1 MIEPISMSL
10 AGAFLYRTVAHEGLL
25 GKVFEDLF
33 GDNAVKVSEHI
44 LHSVRDTI
52 KAGKLPGNHD
62 LRRAALDSFE
72 KAGIVLADALACQI
86 DPKLKA
92 QSLSQRLRRRLIA
105 TDFMTDGSS
114 PEMAW
119 VQNLIGAL
127 KTEEHLHA
135 FGDAVLQVGADST
148 GLLDATV
155 DAALASE
162 LHKQFASWAT
172 KHAGIRGKPTFFED
186 FVLNGWPVEGKG
198 TLSLYQTYCLFF
210 REHIKHDPAV
220 FGIFTGNT
228 LALIQQQLQEL
239 RQTKP
244 LDQEKLNAALRR
256 ELTSTL
262 DRQLG
267 DLREW
272 LDGLLSEIQ
281 KVLEG
286 IVETQKQH
294 TEALRR
300 LEQKTTQNEELLRQ
314 LLPAAAPRQDKIT
327 AEFPPHIKAQFDEA
341 NNLATEGRYAQAREK
356 LAVARQAAE
365 TEKCRP
371 AVLHARVEMAEADLF
386 EQTNVE
392 AARDALRGCLR
403 EAPEASHGKQRQTIL
418 SLLGDAENLLGN
430 HEEARS
436 VFCKARELAQKQKDR
451 FAEGYVLIGASHAEE
466 MLGDLKEA
474 HTCLDEAAH
483 LFRDECRETSGDE
496 LRRAKI
502 NLAGVLAT
510 KALFLRREAKAAD
523 ALVSVTKAV
532 DIFREVKSLDNLGR
546 SLLLRAELLLNGGN
560 REVGRDVLLEAL
572 STFESI
578 GNIRWQCRCLE
589 DLAKFA
595 LTGGNDELA
604 APFLSRA
611 LELAAKGRPEVEIVP
626 YCLKLAHLCVDVAEP
641 TKALEL
647 IRRAQ
652 KIAGNVGE
660 DHLLAECLVAEAR
673 TIRGKDGQS
682 AREQLFKRAIQ
693 HFESVR
699 SKSEVKGQ
707 RAEATHKIGELYG
720 WLGEIAEARA
730 CCEQALHE
738 FEELGDACGQSQCL
752 VMLAAIARE
761 EQSADDAAKAFE
773 QVIAFT
779 EGKPLYHAR
788 AIALHDL
795 GMLRLEQGNL
805 AEAKRNINSAKFLA
819 ERHGFR
825 EILETLEASRP
836 ELERKERLQEPPHR
850 DLPSLIRELH
860 DWCGFY
866 PNMGEAILPV
876 WYHLHH
882 TEIWSLCRSMLGVKF
897 LICTKDSAKFTAIA
911 NALRRQGDFYGWGVN
926 FIPKKERNVDV
937 IPYPKDF
944 LIPAGAV
951 FAGFRKETQLTL
963 EEQGKALVK
972 AIDEKGCLFTAGDDG
987 ATVVNKRIR
996 FAPMAYKMMMETS
1009 SNELI
1014 SENRICLPLR
1024 ESDINPDLAAS
1035 MKAAQE
1041 TGMIPVLREH
1051 LPHSGGITAVCDV
1064 SLNIP
1069 NTTAAIENLQTVAA
1083 TAKDLWLKLVASC
1096 PAAPQSALVD
1106 FSKAMTALVDGLD
1119 GQHRMAARVY
1129 ALRFHAGTREVVHP
1143 AVVLTT
1149 RQNTMSA

>member
-1 MIEPISMSL
+1 MTL

-33 GDNAVKVSEHI
+33 GENAIKVSEHV
-44 LHSVRDTI
+44 LHSVRDTL
-52 KAGKLPGNHD
+52 KAGKLPSNHD

-72 KAGIVLADALACQI
+72 KAGIVLADAVACEL
-86 DPKLKA
+86 DPKLRA
-92 QSLSQRLRRRLIA
+92 HSWSQRLRRRLIA
-105 TDFMTDGSS
+105 ADLMTDGSS

-119 VQNLIGAL
+119 VQNLIAAL
-127 KTEEHLHA
+127 KTEENLSA
-135 FGDAVLQVGADST
+135 FGDAVLQVGEDST

-162 LHKQFASWAT
+162 LHKQFAQWAT
-172 KHAGIRGKPTFFED
+172 KHAGDHHRPKCFED
-186 FVLNGWPVEGKG
+186 FVLKGWRVEQG
-198 TLSLYQTYCLFF
+198 TLTLYQIYCLFF

-228 LALIQQQLQEL
+228 LALIQQQLHEL
-239 RQTKP
+239 GQAKP
-244 LDQEKLNAALRR
+244 WDQARLTESLRR
-256 ELTSTL
+256 ELTTAL

-272 LDGLLSEIQ
+272 LDTQLSQIQ
-281 KVLEG
+281 EALEG
-286 IVETQKQH
+286 IAETQKQH
-294 TEALRR
+294 TESLRR
-300 LEQKTTQNEELLRQ
+300 LEQRAAQAEELLRQ
-314 LLPAAAPRQDKIT
+314 LLPSATPLQDKIT
-327 AEFPPHIKAQFDEA
+327 AEFPSHIKALFDEA
-341 NNLATEGRYAQAREK
+341 RDLVTEGRYGQAKDK
-356 LAVARQAAE
+356 LTAARQAAE
-365 TEKCRP
+365 TDECQ
-371 AVLHARVEMAEADLF
+371 AAILHARVEMAEAELF

-392 AARDALRGCLR
+392 AARDALRDCLR
-403 EAPEASHGKQRQTIL
+403 VAPEERHWEQRQSIL
-418 SLLGDAENLLGN
+418 SLLGDAQSLLGN
-430 HEEARS
+430 FEEAKS
-436 VFCKARELAQKQKDR
+436 VFRSARELARKHKNR
-451 FAEGYVLIGASHAEE
+451 FAEGYSLIGASHAEE

-474 HTCLDEAAH
+474 HSLLDEAAR
-483 LFRDECRETSGDE
+483 LFRDECREANGDD

-502 NLAGVLAT
+502 NLAGVLST
-510 KALFLRREAKAAD
+510 KALLLRREAKAAD
-523 ALVSVTKAV
+523 ALVSVSRAV
-532 DIFREVKSLDNLGR
+532 DLFREVKSFDNLGR

-560 REVGRDVLLEAL
+560 REVGHKVLLEAL

-589 DLAKFA
+589 DLARFC
-595 LTGGNDELA
+595 LTNGDHKLA
-604 APFLSRA
+604 ATFIARA
-611 LELAAKGRPEVEIVP
+611 LELAVSGRPEIEAVS
-626 YCLKLAHLCVDVAEP
+626 YCLQLANLCLDLDEP
-641 TKALEL
+641 DKALEL
-647 IRRAQ
+647 IRHA
-652 KIAGNVGE
+652 KNISTSAGE
-660 DHLLAECLVAEAR
+660 DHLIAECLVAEAR
-673 TIRGKDGQS
+673 TIKGKDGRA
-682 AREQLFKRAIQ
+682 AREGLFKQAIQ
-693 HFESVR
+693 HLEFAR
-699 SKSEVKGQ
+699 SNCEVKGQ
-707 RAEATHKIGELYG
+707 RAVFTQQIGDLCG
-720 WLGEIAEARA
+720 WLDQIHEART
-730 CCEQALHE
+730 CFEQALHE
-738 FEELGDACGQSQCL
+738 FEELGDATGQSRCL

-761 EQSADDAAKAFE
+761 EQSPDDAAKAFE
-773 QVIAFT
+773 RVIAFT

-788 AIALHDL
+788 AVAFHDL
-795 GMLRLEQGNL
+795 GMLRLAQGNL
-805 AEAKRNINSAKFLA
+805 TEAKHNLDLAKSLA
-819 ERHGFR
+819 EKHGFR
-825 EILETLEASRP
+825 DVLETLEASRP
-836 ELERKERLQEPPHR
+836 ELERKERLQEPPQR

-860 DWCGFY
+860 GWCGRY
-866 PNMGEAILPV
+866 PKMREAILPV

-926 FIPKKERNVDV
+926 FIPKKDRNVDV

-972 AIDEKGCLFTAGDDG
+972 AINEKGCLFTVGDDG
-987 ATVVNKRIR
+987 PTVVNKRIR
-996 FAPMAYKMMMETS
+996 FAPMAYKMMMETPS
-1009 SNELI
+1009 DELI

-1064 SLNIP
+1064 SLKIP
-1069 NTTAAIENLQTVAA
+1069 NSTAAIENLQTIAA

-1106 FSKAMTALVDGLD
+1106 FAKAMTTLVDGLD
-1119 GQHRMAARVY
+1119 SQHRMAARVY

-1143 AVVLTT
+1143 AVVLNA
-1149 RQNTMSA
+1149 QSNTATG